1 MLRGLSKNE
10 TVNAVGIAGSFAAG
24 NLEYLAQE
32 TLSKRIQ
39 PGVAAQAGVTA
50 VVLAAKGYTGP
61 KTILEGENGFLHA
74 YADGGDGS
82 THQATLQTC
91 RGDPDN
97 PLTDEEIYDALA
109 GRFLSDA
116 DAAALADIVDNLTD
130 VEDVTEITRY
140 LRG

>member
-1 MLRGLSKNE
+1 M
-10 TVNAVGIAGSFAAG
+10 V
-24 NLEYLAQE
+24 
-32 TLSKRIQ
+32 
-39 PGVAAQAGVTA
+39 
-50 VVLAAKGYTGP
+50 
-61 KTILEGENGFLHA
+61 
-74 YADGGDGS
+74 DGS
-82 THQATLQTC
+82 THQTTLQTC

-97 PLTDEEIYDALA
+97 PLTDEEIREKYDALA